1 MAIGRSTL
9 HFSQYCIQTDSMPLI
24 KVQTSLQDTASIDVE
39 GLLKSL
45 SSSLAKQLGKSETYV
60 MTAFEAGVPMTHA
73 GTTDPACYVE
83 IKSVGTMGAKTQAM
97 TTAFCDQL
105 ADALGITRDRIYIFF
120 DDVKGSMWGWNG
132 QTFG

>member
-1 MAIGRSTL
+1 
-9 HFSQYCIQTDSMPLI
+9 MPLI
-24 KVQTSLQDTASIDVE
+24 KVQTSLADTAAIDVE
-39 GLLKSL
+39 SLLKSL
-45 SSSLAKQLGKSETYV
+45 SASLAEQLGKSEAYV

-73 GTTDPACYVE
+73 GSAEPACYVE

-105 ADALGITRDRIYIFF
+105 AEALGIARDRIYILF

-132 QTFG
+132 RTIG